1 MIALAEL
8 GVDIGPLFAGAGVLG
23 LAIGFGAQSLTR
35 DNFSGA
41 FFLMD
46 DAFRIAEYID
56 LGSVKGTVEKISLRS
71 MQLRH
76 HRGALH
82 TISFGEIKHQT
93 NYSRDWVMMK
103 LPLRVNYDT
112 DVEKVR
118 KLAKTLGKDL
128 MSHPEVDHIFIQ
140 PLKS

>member
-1 MIALAEL
+1 
-8 GVDIGPLFAGAGVLG
+8 
-23 LAIGFGAQSLTR
+23 
-35 DNFSGA
+35 
-41 FFLMD
+41 MD